1 MVLHCLGKLTFY
13 SAMTTSTEQRGFD
26 LSTLRCAAGTDVG
39 MRRDENQDAFGVLR
53 HDAFHGFFV
62 ADGMGGVKGGAIA
75 SRLAVSSLQESLPTL
90 GGAISPERISEV
102 IASINAKIFE
112 QGAAQPGLAGMGT
125 TLVGLVF
132 TPSGLISVNVGDSRA
147 YRIRG
152 SEIKQLSED
161 HTLVR
166 ELVRSG
172 AISSKDAS
180 HHPVSHM
187 LTRSLGPLNEVVVEC
202 RYESEGPLEGDIYV
216 LCSDGL
222 YNFVNDN
229 EILDVVRQNPL
240 DDANQILI
248 NLANRRGGTDNITVV
263 VVSVGEMGGRRRG
276 SEYRKARNAES
287 GEVRSD
293 GEISALH
300 QSASRSHDEQAGQST
315 PLTEDPPVVTAP
327 RVEEPKDYHAE
338 RESLKERKRGLQ
350 HQAQG
355 IPAVLMV
362 CGAVLFGLVVGD
374 VARRWGAFPDFVA
387 IFDSGSRGS
396 SVSERLPTNLDD
408 LSRELAVSR
417 SRGRDREGLPDI
429 ARRISG
435 GLESSSA
442 LRLRAA
448 RQDLFALNRA
458 TLESAA
464 SKIEAHLKA
473 LGSPTSEGSEES
485 VRRAEQQMTGYSREL
500 AEIETQI
507 DTASRKL
514 SLWFGR
520 KKKAEEDGQDI
531 FQPGGDIERVGAI
544 SERVKKKAADWTE
557 ATYALQAKQDE
568 FELYPGNE
576 TLRREVD
583 QLRAGRKEL
592 QTELR
597 EEVVRAIDGVLA
609 DTYRQLEELK
619 ARRDIIA
626 GQLSNAQDE
635 VAFLRTL
642 ANPEPGA
649 REALRKRLEG
659 ELADL
664 REAIK
669 EIKADE

>member
-1 MVLHCLGKLTFY
+1 MVACTGKLTFD

-53 HDAFHGFFV
+53 HEGFHGFFV

-75 SRLAVSSLQESLPTL
+75 SRLAVSALQESLPTL
-90 GGAISPERISEV
+90 GSGISPEKISEV
-102 IASINAKIFE
+102 VASINAKIFE

-152 SEIKQLSED
+152 SEIKQISED

-166 ELVRSG
+166 ELIRSG
-172 AISSKDAS
+172 AISTKDAP

-202 RYESEGPLEGDIYV
+202 RHESEGALEGDIYV

-229 EILDVVRQNPL
+229 EILDVVCQNPL

-276 SEYRKARNAES
+276 REYRKARNADA
-287 GEVRSD
+287 GEIQHD
-293 GEISALH
+293 GETSLP
-300 QSASRSHDEQAGQST
+300 QETPSRSRDEQAGISVAGTQDS
-315 PLTEDPPVVTAP
+315 PVVTAP

-338 RESLKERKRGLQ
+338 RESQKERKRVLQ

-387 IFDSGSRGS
+387 IFDSETRLQSGSGR
-396 SVSERLPTNLDD
+396 SVTKLDELSKELP
-408 LSRELAVSR
+408 VSR
-417 SRGRDREGLPDI
+417 SQEGDREGLPDI
-429 ARRISG
+429 ARRMSG
-435 GLESSSA
+435 GQGSSSSS
-442 LRLRAA
+442 RLRGA
-448 RQDLFALNRA
+448 RQDLLALNRA

-464 SKIEAHLKA
+464 SKIEVHLKA
-473 LGSPTSEGSEES
+473 LASPASEGSEES

-500 AEIETQI
+500 AEIEAQI

-520 KKKAEEDGQDI
+520 KKKAEEDGQDL

-544 SERVKKKAADWTE
+544 TERVKRKAADWTE

-568 FELYPGNE
+568 FELHPGNE
-576 TLRREVD
+576 NLRREVD
-583 QLRAGRKEL
+583 QLRSARTEL
-592 QTELR
+592 QEELR
-597 EEVVRAIDGVLA
+597 DEVVRAIDGVLA

-619 ARRDIIA
+619 ARRDIVA

-635 VAFLRTL
+635 VAFVQTL
-642 ANPEPGA
+642 SNPEPGA
-649 REALRKRLEG
+649 REPLRKRLEG

-664 REAIK
+664 RDAIK